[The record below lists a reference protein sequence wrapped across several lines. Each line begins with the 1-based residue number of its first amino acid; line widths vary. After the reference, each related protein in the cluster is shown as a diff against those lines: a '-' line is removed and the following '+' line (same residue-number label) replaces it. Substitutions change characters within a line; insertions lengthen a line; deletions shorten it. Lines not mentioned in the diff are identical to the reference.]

1 MRNSILKLFGSART
15 KALLAL
21 ATVSSSPLFAAADDM
36 GSQVIN
42 GATKALQGIVDDVV
56 KLLQVVM
63 GLGAIVALAIVI
75 FQVFQ
80 GEREAAKKLAWWVAG
95 LTIGFVLL
103 TVVSNL
109 IR

>member
-1 MRNSILKLFGSART
+1 MRNSVFKLFGSAKT
-15 KALLAL
+15 KAILAL
-21 ATVSSSPLFAAADDM
+21 ATVCSSSLFAADDDM
-36 GSQVIN
+36 GRQVIQ
-42 GATKALQGIVDDVV
+42 GATSALQGIVEDVV

-63 GLGAIVALAIVI
+63 GLGAIVVLGIVI